1 MFSRPASLHS
11 VSLAL
16 LLLPWTVVALA
27 GCSRPQPT
35 ADQVAGPGTPA
46 DYRMGT
52 TPSGGPSEA
61 PTGAGAGGS
70 AAAGYENGRVGST
83 VYGPTLPEQKP
94 GIDQSRMSPVGSS
107 GSGNGDRGNPIPPDV
122 SLAVPPDP
130 GTGTART
137 ASPPVSN
144 PTAAGQPAA
153 SQAGA
158 INPVVLKPLAA
169 TPPTIH
175 PAPAKPVAPASVQ
188 PITIMPGVAGSSTYK
203 YRVKIA
209 KPVAPTSVR

>member
-1 MFSRPASLHS
+1 MFSRPAPLRS

-16 LLLPWTVVALA
+16 LLLPLTLTALT
-27 GCSRPQPT
+27 GCARPQPT

-46 DYRMGT
+46 DYRIGT
-52 TPSGGPSEA
+52 SPNGGPSEA

-70 AAAGYENGRVGST
+70 AAAGYENGRVGSM
-83 VYGPTLPEQKP
+83 VGGPTLPPQP
-94 GIDQSRMSPVGSS
+94 AGITYSRMSPVGSS

-130 GTGTART
+130 GTGTARV
-137 ASPPVSN
+137 AAPPVSN
-144 PTAAGQPAA
+144 PTAAAQPAA

-175 PAPAKPVAPASVQ
+175 PAPAKPVPPAP
-188 PITIMPGVAGSSTYK
+188 I
-203 YRVKIA
+203 R
-209 KPVAPTSVR
+209 

>member
-1 MFSRPASLHS
+1 MFSRPN
-11 VSLAL
+11 SLAL
-16 LLLPWTVVALA
+16 FLLPLTMAALT
-27 GCSRPQPT
+27 GCARPQPT

-52 TPSGGPSEA
+52 SPHGGPSEA

-70 AAAGYENGRVGST
+70 AAAGYENGRVGSM
-83 VYGPTLPEQKP
+83 VDGPTLPPQP
-94 GIDQSRMSPVGSS
+94 AGITYSRMSPVGSS

-122 SLAVPPDP
+122 SLAAPPDP
-130 GTGTART
+130 GTGTYRT
-137 ASPPVSN
+137 APPVSN

-158 INPVVLKPLAA
+158 IKPVVLKPLAA

-175 PAPAKPVAPASVQ
+175 PAPAKPVAPA
-188 PITIMPGVAGSSTYK
+188 
-203 YRVKIA
+203 
-209 KPVAPTSVR
+209 PVR